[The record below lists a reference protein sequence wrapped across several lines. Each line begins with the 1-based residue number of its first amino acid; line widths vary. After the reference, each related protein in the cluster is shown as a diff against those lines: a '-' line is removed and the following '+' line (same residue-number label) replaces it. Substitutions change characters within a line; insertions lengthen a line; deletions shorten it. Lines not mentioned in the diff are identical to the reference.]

1 MMTQTILGIVII
13 LVSIGIISVGVR
25 YVRTSK
31 AAFAKA
37 GVKVDFKKTPATYGF
52 APGIMGAIIII
63 VGVAGLVWGAMI
75 V

>member
-1 MMTQTILGIVII
+1 MKSFLGIIII
-13 LVSIGIISVGVR
+13 LVSIGIISVGIR
-25 YVRTSK
+25 YARTSK
-31 AAFAKA
+31 ATFAKA

-63 VGVAGLVWGAMI
+63 IGIAGLVWGAMI